1 DLGDGQAS
9 DHDVFYAGQGND
21 DLIGGS
27 GTNDLYA
34 WSRDPELGGQF
45 GVFVD
50 ANGTLRD
57 TDGNGLY
64 TLEDTGLNRMLGGS
78 QADQLFGGT
87 GLDFLYGNGGDDV
100 LYRRD
105 GQSFDTLDGDQVEG
119 DEWKEYAR
127 ASTEVW
133 YYGGTNA
140 NDVITVDFVTEPGLL
155 GDHHLI
161 TRLTE
166 VNGNF
171 SFDATVRLDFQATDS
186 SGNLIWEARRL
197 LNLVE
202 DPLTGLQTEAA
213 PSLNGLLPAEG
224 DFQVI
229 IIDALGGNDQIIVGP
244 TVQKSVWVDA
254 GAGDDRVT
262 ILGGTS
268 ILADKAELGTRND
281 SAAFAHDLG
290 SDLTLPAGGSAQYL
304 PDQTEANAPT
314 PYSLGTI
321 EDLVLVQ
328 GLTLHTPGD
337 VDLFEFTLAAVG
349 GVEDVIRVA
358 RTSVFDGELSVRLLD
373 ASGTDIVV
381 PLTVVGLT
389 SSISLSGLS
398 AGTYR
403 LEIQFAETVTDPA
416 AYLLGPQVGTDG
428 KRVLNLGVPGP
439 DIIAATTF
447 SGLTLDSAV
456 DVDYYRFRLGFDGQL
471 LIDDAVVVV
480 SVTELATGQA
490 VDPLSLNANTEYLLS
505 ISSPDLVPAVYS
517 LTFAPLGSVDTPLEI
532 DLAQHSLN
540 ERRDIVLGGDGNDV
554 LSGG

>member
-105 GQSFDTLDGDQVEG
+105 GQSFDTLDGGQVEG

-171 SFDATVRLDFQATDS
+171 SFDATVRLDFQATDNR
-186 SGNLIWEARRL
+186 GNLIWEARRL
-197 LNLVE
+197 LSLVE

-281 SAAFAHDLG
+281 SAAFAHALG
-290 SDLTLPAGGSAQYL
+290 GTLGASDVA
-304 PDQTEANAPT
+304 
-314 PYSLGTI
+314 I
-321 EDLVLVQ
+321 
-328 GLTLHTPGD
+328 
-337 VDLFEFTLAAVG
+337 AAV
-349 GVEDVIRVA
+349 
-358 RTSVFDGELSVRLLD
+358 
-373 ASGTDIVV
+373 
-381 PLTVVGLT
+381 
-389 SSISLSGLS
+389 
-398 AGTYR
+398 
-403 LEIQFAETVTDPA
+403 
-416 AYLLGPQVGTDG
+416 
-428 KRVLNLGVPGP
+428 
-439 DIIAATTF
+439 TTF
-447 SGLTLDSAV
+447 AGLTLDNPQ
-456 DVDYYRFRLGFDGQL
+456 DQDYFSFRLGFAGELQL
-471 LIDDAVVVV
+471 TVNADFAGFTYEVSIIDPVSGEAVQSIQVVPGATIGTLTGLAADTGYLIRV
-480 SVTELATGQA
+480 
-490 VDPLSLNANTEYLLS
+490 
-505 ISSPDLVPAVYS
+505 SSPDLVPAVYS